1 MREELRMRT
10 VWNYG
15 TAGQSWREED
25 RHDAS
30 RVSGGRHARGQH
42 LEDGSL
48 LVTSRALDLRHSEDA
63 GNHAAPPSEP
73 DEYALAS
80 LNGCQHTKTCPR
92 CGAELFIDM
101 DVCYEC
107 LYDFSREK
115 SRSSE
120 ASAAGGMD
128 EPGRPVVWNQ
138 GTCPFALELSAD
150 QTIGLP
156 EDGPGAKTPK
166 VPSLR
171 IRCADM
177 DVTIPL
183 GPGGLLVGRSPDC
196 DVVLHSVAVSRRHVR
211 FRYRGKLA
219 DIEDLGATNPAMLRG
234 REVTGTQPVAVGET
248 VDVCGVLFTFL
259 APAL

>member
-1 MREELRMRT
+1 MKT

-25 RHDAS
+25 RHDAP
-30 RVSGGRHARGQH
+30 RVSGGRHVRGQH

-48 LVTSRALDLRHSEDA
+48 CLRSRALDLRHSGDS
-63 GNHAAPPSEP
+63 GNHAAPPPGLDGYVLDSF
-73 DEYALAS
+73 DGRQY
-80 LNGCQHTKTCPR
+80 TKTCPR

-101 DVCYEC
+101 NVCYEC

-115 SRSSE
+115 PGPSE
-120 ASAAGGMD
+120 ASAADSLD
-128 EPGRPVVWNQ
+128 ESGRPIVWNQ

-150 QTIGLP
+150 PTIGLP
-156 EDGPGAKTPK
+156 EDGLGAKTPK

-171 IRCADM
+171 VRCADM

-211 FRYRGKLA
+211 FRYRNKLA

-234 REVTGTQPVAVGET
+234 REVSGTQPVAVGET

-259 APAL
+259 IPAL

>member
-1 MREELRMRT
+1 MKT

-25 RHDAS
+25 RDDAS
-30 RVSGGRHARGQH
+30 RATGGRHVRGQH
-42 LEDGSL
+42 LENGPSP
-48 LVTSRALDLRHSEDA
+48 VTSRALDPPCDGDA
-63 GNHAAPPSEP
+63 GNHAASPPGL
-73 DEYALAS
+73 DGYALD
-80 LNGCQHTKTCPR
+80 GFDGRQYTKACPR

-115 SRSSE
+115 LGLPE
-120 ASAAGGMD
+120 ASAAD
-128 EPGRPVVWNQ
+128 SLDDSGRSLVWNQ

-150 QTIGLP
+150 PTIGLP
-156 EDGPGAKTPK
+156 EDGRGAKAPM

-171 IRCADM
+171 VRCTDM

-234 REVTGTQPVAVGET
+234 REVSGTQVVAVGET

-259 APAL
+259 TPAP